1 MNLEQTAT
9 SLLEQFPTDQRPT
22 IRKHE
27 EMLDRFGRIVFGGFG
42 VVVLA
47 GIVGIIYAILTK
59 MVFSGANFWAGLL
72 LIAFVIFAGLSLT
85 YVVLNES
92 LKEKRSKLNPQTSA
106 PTAELGAP
114 DTGRLLPESKFE
126 PAISV
131 TEDTTGLL
139 TPSRETR
146 TRKL

>member
-1 MNLEQTAT
+1 MNLEQTAL
-9 SLLEQFPTDQRPT
+9 SVLEQFPTGEQPT
-22 IRKHE
+22 IRKQE
-27 EMLDRFGRIVFGGFG
+27 QMLDRFGQIVFGGFG

-59 MVFSGANFWAGLL
+59 MVFSGANFWTGIL
-72 LIAFVIFAGLSLT
+72 LIAFVIFAALSLA

-92 LKEKRSKLNPQTSA
+92 LKEKRSKHHPQTSVA
-106 PTAELGAP
+106 TPELEAP
-114 DTGRLLPESKFE
+114 DTGRLLPEGHFE

-131 TEDTTGLL
+131 TENTTDLL
-139 TPSRETR
+139 APSRETR